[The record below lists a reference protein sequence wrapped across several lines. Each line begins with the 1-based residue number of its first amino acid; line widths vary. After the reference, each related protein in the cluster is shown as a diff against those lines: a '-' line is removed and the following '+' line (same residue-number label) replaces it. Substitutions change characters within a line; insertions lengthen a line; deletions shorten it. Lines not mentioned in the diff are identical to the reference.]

1 MGSIVISGF
10 TPSFKVPG
18 VYMETVFGAGEISNA
33 SAPLKCLVVGLK
45 GSTGSITNDGTPQLA
60 LSKNDVDALVRPGSE
75 AARMAYQALREPGVQ
90 LYIACP
96 TPAVGAV
103 AATATITITST
114 PPHAATGEW
123 RYRIDGIAISGAIST
138 TATQNAIAAAIRDAI
153 NARTE
158 LPVTAAVAS
167 NVATLTVKNAG
178 VRGNQYILFQD
189 TTELPSTVSSA
200 LAGSVAVTGDG
211 VRFGDTLGSGTEDIT
226 ALLTTISAQEYA
238 RIAFAQN
245 DTTNLPIIESWL
257 NTQAGWDVGI
267 LQNAVVALNTTLSA
281 ATTLATVTLNAERIQ
296 LLAMQ
301 NGESHP
307 SELAARWAAHRAVFE
322 QIDPAASSQYDG
334 FALTGIA
341 PQTQDGDRW
350 TTSEQDTLLN
360 NGVTPVT
367 TNDNGEAFIVR
378 SITTKCLT
386 SSVADFRTL
395 GTERASAPDFIRR
408 GLYTRGVAFMA
419 ANPRVQDDPAQGE
432 RPPPPGVAF
441 PALWTK
447 VMTKYAYD
455 LAAGAAN
462 VVSSGLPV
470 ITDVAN
476 NLPFSQFDPIAGR
489 IMWVFNAEIAN
500 GNHQLGGQVRQT
512 NNG

>member
-1 MGSIVISGF
+1 MASIVIAGF
-10 TPSFKVPG
+10 TSAYKVPG
-18 VYMETVFGAGEISNA
+18 VVMETIFGAGELSNG

-45 GSTGSITNDGTPQLA
+45 GSSGSITNDGTPQLA
-60 LSKNDVDALVRPGSE
+60 LSVDDVNALVQPGGE

-96 TPAVGAV
+96 TPAVGPT
-103 AATATITITST
+103 AATATVTITST
-114 PPHAATGEW
+114 PPHASTGEW
-123 RYRIDGIAISGAIST
+123 RYRVSGVTVSGATST
-138 TATQNAIAAAIRDAI
+138 TATQNDIATAIAAAF
-153 NARTE
+153 NARTD
-158 LPVTAAVAS
+158 LPVTANAVA
-167 NVATLTVKNAG
+167 NVVTLTVKNAG

-189 TTELPSTVSSA
+189 TTELPSTITSVI
-200 LAGSVAVTGDG
+200 AGGATVTGG
-211 VRFGDTLGSGTEDIT
+211 GKLFTGGAGTEDVT
-226 ALLTTISAQEYA
+226 TLLTNISSNEYA

-245 DTTNLPIIESWL
+245 DTTNLPIIETWL
-257 NTQAGWDVGI
+257 NDQSAWDVGI
-267 LQNAVVALNTTLSA
+267 LQNAVVALNTDLSA

-307 SELAARWAAHRAVFE
+307 SEMAARWASHRSVFE
-322 QIDPAASSQYDG
+322 QIDPAASSQYNG

-341 PQTQDGDRW
+341 PQTQDADRW
-350 TTSEQDTLLN
+350 TTAEQDTLLN

-367 TNDNGEAFIVR
+367 TNDNGEAVIVR

-386 SSVADFRTL
+386 DNVPDFRTL
-395 GTERASAPDFIRR
+395 GTERASAPDFVRR
-408 GLYTRGVAFMA
+408 GLYLLGVSFLAQ
-419 ANPRVQDDPAQGE
+419 NPRVQDDPAQGE
-432 RPPPPGVAF
+432 RPPKPGVAF

-455 LAAGAAN
+455 LAEGAAN

-476 NLPFSQFDPIAGR
+476 NLPFSQFDPIANR
-489 IMWVFNAEIAN
+489 IMFVFPCEVAN

-512 NNG
+512 NSG

>member
-1 MGSIVISGF
+1 MASIVISGF
-10 TPSFKVPG
+10 TSAFKVPG
-18 VYMETVFGAGEISNA
+18 VFMETVFGAGEISNA

-45 GSTGSITNDGTPQLA
+45 GSTGTITNDGTPQLA
-60 LSKNDVDALVRPGSE
+60 LSEDDVNALVRPGGE

-96 TPAVGAV
+96 APAGGAV
-103 AATATITITST
+103 AATATITITAT
-114 PPHAATGEW
+114 APHASTGEW
-123 RYRIDGIAISGAIST
+123 RYRISGITVSGATST
-138 TATQNAIAAAIRDAI
+138 TATQNAIATAIAAAI
-153 NARTE
+153 NARAD
-158 LPVTAAVAS
+158 LPVSAAAVA
-167 NVATLTVKNAG
+167 NVVTLTVKNAG
-178 VRGNQYILFQD
+178 IRGNQYILFQD
-189 TTELPSTVSSA
+189 TTLLPTTITSA
-200 LAGSVAVTGDG
+200 IAGGAAVTGNG
-211 VRFGDTLGSGTEDIT
+211 CRFTAGAGTEDVT
-226 ALLTTISAQEYA
+226 TLLSTISAKEYA

-245 DTTNLPIIESWL
+245 DTTNLPIIETWL
-257 NTQAGWDVGI
+257 NDQSAWDVGI
-267 LQNAVVALNTTLSA
+267 LQNAVVALNTDLSA

-296 LLAMQ
+296 LLSQQ

-307 SELAARWAAHRAVFE
+307 SEVAARWAAHRSVFE
-322 QIDPAASSQYDG
+322 QIDPAASSQYNG

-341 PQTQDGDRW
+341 PQTQDADRW
-350 TTSEQDTLLN
+350 TIAEQDVLLN

-367 TNDNGEAFIVR
+367 TNDNGEAVIVR
-378 SITTKCLT
+378 SVTTKCLT
-386 SSVADFRTL
+386 NAVPDFRTL

-408 GLYTRGVAFMA
+408 GLFLLGTSFVAQ
-419 ANPRVQDDPAQGE
+419 NPRVQDDPAQGE

-441 PALWTK
+441 PQLWTK
-447 VMTKYAYD
+447 SMTKYAYD

-476 NLPFSQFDPIAGR
+476 NLPFSQFDPIANR
-489 IMWVFNAEIAN
+489 IMFVFPAEVAN

>member
-1 MGSIVISGF
+1 MASIVISGF
-10 TPSFKVPG
+10 TSAFKVPG
-18 VYMETVFGAGEISNA
+18 VYMETIFGAGEISNA

-45 GSTGSITNDGTPQLA
+45 GSTGTITNDGTPQLA
-60 LSKNDVDALVRPGSE
+60 LSKNDVDALVQVGGE
-75 AARMAYQALREPGVQ
+75 AARMAYLALKEPGVQ

-103 AATATITITST
+103 AAAATITITST

-138 TATQNAIAAAIRDAI
+138 TATQNAIATAIGAAI

-158 LPVTAAVAS
+158 LPVTAIVAA
-167 NVATLTVKNAG
+167 NVVTLTVKNAG
-178 VRGNQYILFQD
+178 VRGNQYIIFQD
-189 TTELPSTVSSA
+189 TTELPSTVTSA
-200 LAGSVAVTGDG
+200 LAGGAAVTGDG
-211 VRFGDTLGSGTEDIT
+211 LRFTGGSGTEDVT
-226 ALLTTISAQEYA
+226 ALLTAISSKEYA

-257 NTQAGWDVGI
+257 NTQSSWDVGI
-267 LQNAVVALNTTLSA
+267 LQNAVVALNTDLSA
-281 ATTLATVTLNAERIQ
+281 ATTLATVTLNTERVQ
-296 LLAMQ
+296 LLSQQ

-334 FALTGIA
+334 FPLTGIA
-341 PQTQDGDRW
+341 PQTQDADRW
-350 TTSEQDTLLN
+350 TTAEQDTLLN

-386 SSVADFRTL
+386 SNVADFRTL

-408 GLYTRGVAFMA
+408 GLYLAGASFMA
-419 ANPRVQDDPAQGE
+419 SNPRVEDDPATGQ

-441 PALWTK
+441 PQLWTK

-455 LAAGAAN
+455 LEAGAAN

-470 ITDVAN
+470 LTDVAN
-476 NLPFSQFDPIAGR
+476 NLPFSQFDPIANR
-489 IMWVFNAEIAN
+489 IMFVFPAEIAN